1 MEYLKRIKTGKMS
14 KSKGEFL
21 TVSLLESK
29 GYDPII
35 YRFMCLNSH
44 YRKVLVFSYD
54 AMDNAKSAYDKLK
67 SKVNSLGSI
76 KKETDKFIPEFKDA
90 LSDDLN
96 TSRSLTVLY
105 DVLKSD
111 LNNSEKLY
119 LVELF
124 DQVLSLNLID
134 NKEIDDD
141 LKKYIETKIDE
152 RNKAK
157 QNKDYALADQIRE
170 ELLLKNIVIKDT
182 RVGTTYEIK

>member
-1 MEYLKRIKTGKMS
+1 MS

-29 GYDPII
+29 GYNPIV

-54 AMDNAKSAYDKLK
+54 ALDNAKNAYDKLK
-67 SKVNSLGSI
+67 QKVNNLGKE
-76 KKETDKFIPEFKDA
+76 KKETTQYIESFKGSLA
-90 LSDDLN
+90 NDLN
-96 TSRSLTVLY
+96 TSGALTVLY

-111 LNNSEKLY
+111 LENSEKLY
-119 LVELF
+119 LVSLF

-134 NKEIDDD
+134 NQEIDDE
-141 LKKYIETKIDE
+141 LKLFIEKKINE

-157 QNKDYALADQIRE
+157 EEKKYALADQIRQ
-170 ELLLKNIVIKDT
+170 ELLDKNIIIKDT
-182 RVGTTYEIK
+182 REGTTFEVKK